1 MKTLVLEIEDNA
13 YQTVLDFI
21 MKNILDSLI
30 SDELKQTLSDNL
42 NSKTLLMNPQT
53 ATVQS
58 AELWRSEKTESFNES
73 ELVEVKL
80 INHEWV
86 RVN

>member
-1 MKTLVLEIEDNA
+1 
-13 YQTVLDFI
+13 
-21 MKNILDSLI
+21 MKNIFDSLI
-30 SDELKQTLSDNL
+30 SDELKQTLSDSL
-42 NSKTLLMNPQT
+42 NAKTLLMNPQT
-53 ATVQS
+53 GTVQS

-80 INHEWV
+80 INDEWV